1 MTETQA
7 SMMLEVTWAN
17 YEWVSCQLEGAFEG
31 EARTMANGNCNNMNK
46 LMAGNMTSLVRG
58 WSETMAAVAKELK
71 ATRIGMPLHR
81 VMLKLYAQR
90 FVTWIRVPE
99 GRYGP

>member
-1 MTETQA
+1 
-7 SMMLEVTWAN
+7 MMLEVTWAN
-17 YEWVSCQLEGAFEG
+17 YEWWHRVRWRAAFDEK
-31 EARTMANGNCNNMNK
+31 ARTMANGNCNSMNR

-81 VMLKLYAQR
+81 VMLKLYTQR
-90 FVTWIRVPE
+90 LVT
-99 GRYGP
+99 